1 MKSDW
6 SIPKKSYNN
15 SNFKDNRFLV
25 ILEDNFFSHMPQ
37 IENTCKLHSKI
48 VKKPHFR

>member
-15 SNFKDNRFLV
+15 SNFKDNMFLV
-25 ILEDNFFSHMPQ
+25 ILEDIFFTQAANAPY
-37 IENTCKLHSKI
+37 
-48 VKKPHFR
+48 V